1 MLGYL
6 SCFGV
11 GGSYTM
17 EVTINSKKE
26 SYDQVGEFSAGKKIG
41 KTFAEHE

>member
-41 KTFAEHE
+41 KTFAKHE

>member
-1 MLGYL
+1 M
-6 SCFGV
+6 

-41 KTFAEHE
+41 KTFAKHE